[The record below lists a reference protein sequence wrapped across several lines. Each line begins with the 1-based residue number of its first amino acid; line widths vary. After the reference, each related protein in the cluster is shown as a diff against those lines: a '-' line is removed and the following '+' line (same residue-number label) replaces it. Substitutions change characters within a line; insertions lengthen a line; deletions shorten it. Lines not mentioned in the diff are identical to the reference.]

1 MGREIDL
8 TQPLSAEDRA
18 WLEERGKYGDLR
30 IANEYNAPQPE
41 GEDAEVSES
50 GTAYDDWT
58 KAQLQY
64 EAHARDL
71 STTGTKADLVER
83 LLAYDAEHPDEDDDG
98 SDDSGDGDDE
108 A

>member
-8 TQPLSAEDRA
+8 TQPLSAEDRE
-18 WLEERGKYGDLR
+18 WLEQRGKYGDLR
-30 IANEYNAPQPE
+30 IANEYNAPTA
-41 GEDAEVSES
+41 EDTAEDGEVSDS
-50 GTAYDDWT
+50 GSAYDGWT

-64 EAHARDL
+64 ELSVRDL

-83 LLAYDAEHPDEDDDG
+83 LLASDAEAPANDDDG
-98 SDDSGDGDDE
+98 GDAG